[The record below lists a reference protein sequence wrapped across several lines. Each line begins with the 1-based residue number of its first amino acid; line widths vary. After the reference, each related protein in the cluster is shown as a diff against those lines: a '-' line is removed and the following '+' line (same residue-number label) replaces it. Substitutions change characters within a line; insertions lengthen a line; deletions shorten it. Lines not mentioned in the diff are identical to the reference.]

1 MHVFQILNKEVTIID
16 GDKTY
21 IDSFDKFVDDGGR
34 HDLPEKVIYDT
45 SQKCCVVD
53 DSFLP
58 YPQKDYEDI
67 IASIDSLQAARDK
80 REPEITLAPVDP
92 KTALRAEYNANAR
105 NLSNAYT
112 IACLRGD
119 LTAQESIKS
128 DFVDLQE
135 AFKAEMEEL
144 NNEI

>member
-21 IDSFDKFVDDGGR
+21 IDTFDNFVDDGGR
-34 HDLPEKVIYDT
+34 HDLPEKVIYDE
-45 SQKCCVVD
+45 SQKCCVVE
-53 DSFLP
+53 DSFLV
-58 YPQKDYEDI
+58 YPHEEFESI

-80 REPEITLAPVDP
+80 REPKVTVTPVDS

-105 NLSNAYT
+105 DLSNAYT

-119 LTAQESIKS
+119 LMAQESIKS

>member
-21 IDSFDKFVDDGGR
+21 IDSFDNFVDDGGR
-34 HDLPEKVIYDT
+34 HDLPEKVIYDE

-53 DSFLP
+53 DRFLP
-58 YPQKDYEDI
+58 YPNQDFESI

-80 REPEITLAPVDP
+80 REPELEPSPIDP
-92 KTALRAEYNANAR
+92 RMALTADYTASAR
-105 NLSNAYT
+105 DLSNAYT

>member
-21 IDSFDKFVDDGGR
+21 IDSFDNFVDDGGR
-34 HDLPEKVIYDT
+34 HDLPEKVIYDAT
-45 SQKCCVVD
+45 QKCCVVD

-58 YPQKDYEDI
+58 YPQQEYEDI

-80 REPEITLAPVDP
+80 REPELEPSPIDP
-92 KTALRAEYNANAR
+92 RMALTADYTASAR
-105 NLSNAYT
+105 DLSCAFT

-119 LTAQESIKS
+119 VKAQESIKS
-128 DFVDLQE
+128 DFIELQE
-135 AFKAEMEEL
+135 AYKEEMEEL
-144 NNEI
+144 KDEI

>member
-1 MHVFQILNKEVTIID
+1 MHVFQILNKEITIID

-21 IDSFDKFVDDGGR
+21 IDSFDNFVDDGGR
-34 HDLPEKVIYDT
+34 HDLPEKVIYDAT
-45 SQKCCVVD
+45 QKCCVVD

-58 YPQKDYEDI
+58 YPQQEYEDI

-80 REPEITLAPVDP
+80 RDPEITPAPVDP
-92 KTALRAEYNANAR
+92 KTALRAEYNANAMD
-105 NLSNAYT
+105 LSNAYT

-119 LTAQESIKS
+119 LTAQESIKN
-128 DFVDLQE
+128 DFVELQE